1 MLPWTLAFGEKRKG
15 KNRIF
20 LFEKWEIYRGGV
32 PFGRLSRNGLGRTRL
47 LPFFYFPSKSWEK
60 SIGEM
65 IVGEKTGCGGR
76 VAIKK
81 ILSRGWARKE
91 MEKPDK
97 CAVFENPEGNK
108 MCSRGQK
115 LGKENCTCNALA
127 RLFFF
132 FFFGGGQGRGVG
144 VFLCP
149 ILFSS
154 FLHCVT

>member
-81 ILSRGWARKE
+81 SFLVGGRERKW
-91 MEKPDK
+91 
-97 CAVFENPEGNK
+97 ENPISAQFSKIRRETK
-108 MCSRGQK
+108 CV
-115 LGKENCTCNALA
+115 
-127 RLFFF
+127 
-132 FFFGGGQGRGVG
+132 QGVKN
-144 VFLCP
+144 
-149 ILFSS
+149 
-154 FLHCVT
+154 